1 MTEEFEVKM
10 SPLCQKVERDGKAVE
25 IEIYENGER
34 GWILEAVDEY
44 NNSTVW
50 DDPFPSDQ
58 ESLDEAMDTIEKEG
72 IDCLIGPESGQLH

>member
-10 SPLCQKVERDGKAVE
+10 SPLCQKVERDGKVVKV
-25 IEIYENGER
+25 EIYEDGEG
-34 GWILEAVDEY
+34 GWILEAVDEF

-58 ESLDEAMDTIEKEG
+58 AALDEVLDAIEKEG
-72 IDCLIGPESGQLH
+72 IGCLIGPESGQNH